1 MDIEKLM
8 LPIAEFT
15 EYGEVCFAHLSE
27 NGERKE
33 TLREHTEL
41 CQKYWKEIVKRKKID
56 EIFQEFEN
64 VYLEELSK
72 ESRNLFELMTVN
84 IVTVHDLG
92 KINPNFQSDKMHHKW
107 HEEAKPD
114 PNIGS
119 RHSILSSVFYLDYFL
134 GKINEMWE
142 EKQLIEKSEAE
153 ILKDFAYIYSYII
166 SRHHGELKK
175 FETYMASL
183 TGKQME
189 GENLGKRAKSWYMM
203 WKENILHESG
213 MSKMRK
219 DWKKMFGRMQKE
231 DVKKTVYLYGLMKL
245 SYSLLVAADY
255 YATTEFMNGA
265 RMQDFGEIVDYEDMI
280 DIYESGDVQKKIR
293 EYEKETYPMEKEK
306 LEKIDEINVLRTEM
320 FLDAE
325 RILKQNSDQTF
336 YYLEAPTGSGKSN
349 TAMNLGFRLIRENEK
364 LNKIFYIY
372 PFNTLVEQNMESI
385 GKIFGEN
392 ERVMSQVAVVN
403 SLVPMKDRD
412 EGNDWNRILLDRQ
425 FLNYPI
431 ILSTHVMLFRTMFGH
446 AKEDV
451 FGFHQLSH
459 SVIILDEIQS
469 YKNELWGEI
478 ITFLKGFAELM
489 QMKII
494 IMSATLPNLDILTD
508 NHCQTIRLIEN
519 REKYFNHPKFAR
531 RVVADY
537 SLLEQKM
544 TMEYLTDEIVKK
556 AGKNKKVLI
565 EFIRKRSAE
574 ECYRIL
580 CEKSEIP
587 VFLMTG
593 DSSILDR
600 KRMIRK
606 IEALDSVILVA
617 TQVVEAGVDID
628 MDIGYKDISRLDSE
642 EQFMGRINRSGRK
655 SGIVYFF
662 DLDNAEKIYSGDK
675 RIEKDKTLVNKE
687 MRELLT
693 AKNFP
698 AYYENGILPLV
709 LAEKKKCNDENIEDF
724 FQKTVGNLDMPKVDK
739 WMQLIND
746 NRLMKSVYLGR
757 IIQEE
762 NGEEIDG
769 RFVWDEY
776 KQLIEETEMEY
787 SERKVK
793 LHNVRSKMNA
803 FIYQFSCKAEFME
816 DEQIGELYYIEN
828 GEAYFDENDI
838 LRRELFEE
846 GKDLF
851 I

>member
-1 MDIEKLM
+1 MITKRQNEILKVIVEEYIRTAKPVSSNHICKKLKCSSATIRNEM
-8 LPIAEFT
+8 VA
-15 EYGEVCFAHLSE
+15 
-27 NGERKE
+27 
-33 TLREHTEL
+33 
-41 CQKYWKEIVKRKKID
+41 
-56 EIFQEFEN
+56 
-64 VYLEELSK
+64 LEELHLLEKNHFASGRIPSEEGYKYYVDNLMKPKNMTGEDMLKLQTIFRNNTLDLNDTIKKSIEIISEITNYTAVVLGGASK
-72 ESRNLFELMTVN
+72 ENRLKKVEVVPLEDN
-84 IVTVHDLG
+84 
-92 KINPNFQSDKMHHKW
+92 K
-107 HEEAKPD
+107 
-114 PNIGS
+114 
-119 RHSILSSVFYLDYFL
+119 ILSIVITDKGVVQHKTLYLP
-134 GKINEMWE
+134 N
-142 EKQLIEKSEAE
+142 
-153 ILKDFAYIYSYII
+153 
-166 SRHHGELKK
+166 
-175 FETYMASL
+175 TVP
-183 TGKQME
+183 
-189 GENLGKRAKSWYMM
+189 
-203 WKENILHESG
+203 
-213 MSKMRK
+213 
-219 DWKKMFGRMQKE
+219 KE
-231 DVKKTVYLYGLMKL
+231 DVKKTVYLYGLTKL
-245 SYSLLVAADY
+245 LYSLLVVADY

-265 RMQDFGEIVDYEDMI
+265 RMLDFGEIVDYEDMI

-306 LEKIDEINVLRTEM
+306 LEKIDEINILRTEM

-325 RILKQNSDQTF
+325 RVLKQNSDQTF

-431 ILSTHVMLFRTMFGH
+431 VLSTHVMLFRTMFGH

-739 WMQLIND
+739 RMQLIND

-762 NGEEIDG
+762 NGEELDG

>member
-1 MDIEKLM
+1 
-8 LPIAEFT
+8 
-15 EYGEVCFAHLSE
+15 
-27 NGERKE
+27 
-33 TLREHTEL
+33 
-41 CQKYWKEIVKRKKID
+41 
-56 EIFQEFEN
+56 
-64 VYLEELSK
+64 
-72 ESRNLFELMTVN
+72 
-84 IVTVHDLG
+84 
-92 KINPNFQSDKMHHKW
+92 
-107 HEEAKPD
+107 
-114 PNIGS
+114 
-119 RHSILSSVFYLDYFL
+119 
-134 GKINEMWE
+134 MWE
-142 EKQLIEKSEAE
+142 AKQLIKKSEAE

-166 SRHHGELKK
+166 SRHHGELKE

-213 MSKMRK
+213 ISKMRK

-231 DVKKTVYLYGLMKL
+231 DVKKTVYLYGLTKL
-245 SYSLLVAADY
+245 LYSLLVVADY

-265 RMQDFGEIVDYEDMI
+265 RMLDFGEIVDYEDMI

-306 LEKIDEINVLRTEM
+306 LEKIDEINILRTEM

-325 RILKQNSDQTF
+325 RVLKQNSDQTF

-431 ILSTHVMLFRTMFGH
+431 VLSTHVMLFRTMFGH

-519 REKYFNHPKFAR
+519 REKKKMEKNLMEVLYHYYKHGKKEVKNTIDWIKKSFFPQVVQAEDVKELMAYEGEVWMRFYGGFVYFLPEDFVMNKRVKRPPDNPINALISFGNTLLYTKTIAAIYQTHLDQRISFLHEPSEGRFSLSLDLSEVFKPVIVFKTIFDLVNNRRLQVEKHFDKQVNYCVLNEEGRKIFIESFEERLESVFMHPK
-531 RVVADY
+531 
-537 SLLEQKM
+537 LK
-544 TMEYLTDEIVKK
+544 
-556 AGKNKKVLI
+556 
-565 EFIRKRSAE
+565 
-574 ECYRIL
+574 
-580 CEKSEIP
+580 
-587 VFLMTG
+587 
-593 DSSILDR
+593 
-600 KRMIRK
+600 
-606 IEALDSVILVA
+606 
-617 TQVVEAGVDID
+617 
-628 MDIGYKDISRLDSE
+628 
-642 EQFMGRINRSGRK
+642 
-655 SGIVYFF
+655 
-662 DLDNAEKIYSGDK
+662 
-675 RIEKDKTLVNKE
+675 
-687 MRELLT
+687 
-693 AKNFP
+693 
-698 AYYENGILPLV
+698 
-709 LAEKKKCNDENIEDF
+709 
-724 FQKTVGNLDMPKVDK
+724 
-739 WMQLIND
+739 
-746 NRLMKSVYLGR
+746 
-757 IIQEE
+757 
-762 NGEEIDG
+762 
-769 RFVWDEY
+769 
-776 KQLIEETEMEY
+776 
-787 SERKVK
+787 RKVSYRTALK
-793 LHNVRSKMNA
+793 LDCYKLIKNILEEKEFVP
-803 FIYQFSCKAEFME
+803 FSLK
-816 DEQIGELYYIEN
+816 
-828 GEAYFDENDI
+828 
-838 LRRELFEE
+838 E
-846 GKDLF
+846 GM
-851 I
+851 

>member
-84 IVTVHDLG
+84 IVSVHDLG

-107 HEEAKPD
+107 HEEVKPD

-142 EKQLIEKSEAE
+142 AKQLIKKSEAE

-166 SRHHGELKK
+166 SRHHGELKE

-213 MSKMRK
+213 ISKMRK

-231 DVKKTVYLYGLMKL
+231 DVKKTVYLYGLTKL
-245 SYSLLVAADY
+245 LYSLLVVADY

-265 RMQDFGEIVDYEDMI
+265 RMLDFGEIVDYEDMI

-306 LEKIDEINVLRTEM
+306 LEKIDEINILRTEM

-325 RILKQNSDQTF
+325 RVLKQNSDQTF

-431 ILSTHVMLFRTMFGH
+431 VLSTHVMLFRTMFGH

-494 IMSATLPNLDILTD
+494 IMSATLPNAYTPESDI
-508 NHCQTIRLIEN
+508 
-519 REKYFNHPKFAR
+519 Y
-531 RVVADY
+531 
-537 SLLEQKM
+537 
-544 TMEYLTDEIVKK
+544 
-556 AGKNKKVLI
+556 
-565 EFIRKRSAE
+565 
-574 ECYRIL
+574 
-580 CEKSEIP
+580 
-587 VFLMTG
+587 
-593 DSSILDR
+593 
-600 KRMIRK
+600 
-606 IEALDSVILVA
+606 
-617 TQVVEAGVDID
+617 
-628 MDIGYKDISRLDSE
+628 
-642 EQFMGRINRSGRK
+642 
-655 SGIVYFF
+655 
-662 DLDNAEKIYSGDK
+662 DK
-675 RIEKDKTLVNKE
+675 
-687 MRELLT
+687 
-693 AKNFP
+693 
-698 AYYENGILPLV
+698 
-709 LAEKKKCNDENIEDF
+709 
-724 FQKTVGNLDMPKVDK
+724 Q
-739 WMQLIND
+739 
-746 NRLMKSVYLGR
+746 
-757 IIQEE
+757 
-762 NGEEIDG
+762 
-769 RFVWDEY
+769 
-776 KQLIEETEMEY
+776 
-787 SERKVK
+787 
-793 LHNVRSKMNA
+793 
-803 FIYQFSCKAEFME
+803 
-816 DEQIGELYYIEN
+816 
-828 GEAYFDENDI
+828 
-838 LRRELFEE
+838 
-846 GKDLF
+846 
-851 I
+851 

>member
-1 MDIEKLM
+1 MNRDNEQ
-8 LPIAEFT
+8 
-15 EYGEVCFAHLSE
+15 
-27 NGERKE
+27 RR
-33 TLREHTEL
+33 LR
-41 CQKYWKEIVKRKKID
+41 
-56 EIFQEFEN
+56 
-64 VYLEELSK
+64 
-72 ESRNLFELMTVN
+72 
-84 IVTVHDLG
+84 
-92 KINPNFQSDKMHHKW
+92 
-107 HEEAKPD
+107 
-114 PNIGS
+114 
-119 RHSILSSVFYLDYFL
+119 
-134 GKINEMWE
+134 
-142 EKQLIEKSEAE
+142 
-153 ILKDFAYIYSYII
+153 
-166 SRHHGELKK
+166 ELKK
-175 FETYMASL
+175 IAAVNLKKTSGGH
-183 TGKQME
+183 TSNN
-189 GENLGKRAKSWYMM
+189 GEIYRAAVDHYDII
-203 WKENILHESG
+203 KEQIDLYKADFIICCGTEYAF
-213 MSKMRK
+213 MDACYKDREV
-219 DWKKMFGRMQKE
+219 DWKMTSRGIWYFR
-231 DVKKTVYLYGLMKL
+231 D
-245 SYSLLVAADY
+245 
-255 YATTEFMNGA
+255 
-265 RMQDFGEIVDYEDMI
+265 
-280 DIYESGDVQKKIR
+280 
-293 EYEKETYPMEKEK
+293 
-306 LEKIDEINVLRTEM
+306 
-320 FLDAE
+320 
-325 RILKQNSDQTF
+325 
-336 YYLEAPTGSGKSN
+336 GKSVVISFSHPE
-349 TAMNLGFRLIRENEK
+349 A
-364 LNKIFYIY
+364 
-372 PFNTLVEQNMESI
+372 
-385 GKIFGEN
+385 
-392 ERVMSQVAVVN
+392 RV
-403 SLVPMKDRD
+403 KDA
-412 EGNDWNRILLDRQ
+412 
-425 FLNYPI
+425 Y
-431 ILSTHVMLFRTMFGH
+431 VMLFRTMFGH

-739 WMQLIND
+739 RMQLIND

-793 LHNVRSKMNA
+793 QVNYCVLNEEGRKI
-803 FIYQFSCKAEFME
+803 FIES
-816 DEQIGELYYIEN
+816 
-828 GEAYFDENDI
+828 
-838 LRRELFEE
+838 FEE
-846 GKDLF
+846 RLESVFMHPKLKRKVSYRTALKLDCYKLIKNILEEKEFVSFSLKEGM
-851 I
+851 

>member
-1 MDIEKLM
+1 
-8 LPIAEFT
+8 
-15 EYGEVCFAHLSE
+15 
-27 NGERKE
+27 
-33 TLREHTEL
+33 
-41 CQKYWKEIVKRKKID
+41 
-56 EIFQEFEN
+56 
-64 VYLEELSK
+64 
-72 ESRNLFELMTVN
+72 MTVN
-84 IVTVHDLG
+84 IVSVHDLG

-107 HEEAKPD
+107 HEEVKPD

-134 GKINEMWE
+134 GKINEMWGA
-142 EKQLIEKSEAE
+142 KQLIKKSEAE

-166 SRHHGELKK
+166 SRHHGELKE

-213 MSKMRK
+213 ISKMRK

-231 DVKKTVYLYGLMKL
+231 DVKKTVYLYGLTKL
-245 SYSLLVAADY
+245 LYSLLVVADY

-265 RMQDFGEIVDYEDMI
+265 RMLDFGEIVDYEDMI

-306 LEKIDEINVLRTEM
+306 LEKIDEINILRTEM

-325 RILKQNSDQTF
+325 RVLKQNSDQTF

-431 ILSTHVMLFRTMFGH
+431 VLSTHVMLFRTMFGH

-687 MRELLT
+687 MREFLT

-739 WMQLIND
+739 RMQLIND

-769 RFVWDEY
+769 RLVWDEY

-828 GEAYFDENDI
+828 GEVYFDENDI

>member
-1 MDIEKLM
+1 M
-8 LPIAEFT
+8 
-15 EYGEVCFAHLSE
+15 
-27 NGERKE
+27 
-33 TLREHTEL
+33 
-41 CQKYWKEIVKRKKID
+41 KRKKID

-84 IVTVHDLG
+84 IVSVHDLG

-107 HEEAKPD
+107 HEEVKPD

-142 EKQLIEKSEAE
+142 AKQLIKKSEAE

-166 SRHHGELKK
+166 SRHHGELKE

-213 MSKMRK
+213 ISKMRK
-219 DWKKMFGRMQKE
+219 DWKKMFGRLQKE
-231 DVKKTVYLYGLMKL
+231 DVKKTVYLYGLTKL
-245 SYSLLVAADY
+245 LYSLLVVADY

-265 RMQDFGEIVDYEDMI
+265 RMLDFGEIVDYEDMI

-306 LEKIDEINVLRTEM
+306 LEKIDEINILRTEM

-325 RILKQNSDQTF
+325 RVLKQNSDQTF

-431 ILSTHVMLFRTMFGH
+431 VLSTHVMLFRTMFGH

-693 AKNFP
+693 SKNFP

-739 WMQLIND
+739 RMQLIND

-762 NGEEIDG
+762 NGEELDG

>member
-84 IVTVHDLG
+84 IVSVHDLG

-107 HEEAKPD
+107 HEEVKPD

-142 EKQLIEKSEAE
+142 AKQLIKKSEAE

-166 SRHHGELKK
+166 SRHHGELKE

-213 MSKMRK
+213 ISKMRK
-219 DWKKMFGRMQKE
+219 DWKKMFGRLQKE
-231 DVKKTVYLYGLMKL
+231 DVKKTVYLYGLTKL
-245 SYSLLVAADY
+245 LYSLLVVADY

-265 RMQDFGEIVDYEDMI
+265 RMLDFGEIVDYEDMI

-306 LEKIDEINVLRTEM
+306 LEKIDEINILRTEM

-325 RILKQNSDQTF
+325 RVLKQNSDQTF

-392 ERVMSQVAVVN
+392 ERVMSQVAVFIERRDV
-403 SLVPMKDRD
+403 MKKKK
-412 EGNDWNRILLDRQ
+412 E
-425 FLNYPI
+425 LNYNYAFLFYDVNEKRVQKVFKICKKYLSHFQKSVFRGEMTPSKFIQLRKDLNQVIDKDEDFICI
-431 ILSTHVMLFRTMFGH
+431 IKLMN
-446 AKEDV
+446 DNV
-451 FGFHQLSH
+451 FGEEVLG
-459 SVIILDEIQS
+459 
-469 YKNELWGEI
+469 NGGEV
-478 ITFLKGFAELM
+478 TGESLM
-489 QMKII
+489 I
-494 IMSATLPNLDILTD
+494 
-508 NHCQTIRLIEN
+508 
-519 REKYFNHPKFAR
+519 
-531 RVVADY
+531 
-537 SLLEQKM
+537 
-544 TMEYLTDEIVKK
+544 
-556 AGKNKKVLI
+556 
-565 EFIRKRSAE
+565 
-574 ECYRIL
+574 
-580 CEKSEIP
+580 
-587 VFLMTG
+587 
-593 DSSILDR
+593 
-600 KRMIRK
+600 
-606 IEALDSVILVA
+606 
-617 TQVVEAGVDID
+617 
-628 MDIGYKDISRLDSE
+628 
-642 EQFMGRINRSGRK
+642 
-655 SGIVYFF
+655 
-662 DLDNAEKIYSGDK
+662 
-675 RIEKDKTLVNKE
+675 
-687 MRELLT
+687 
-693 AKNFP
+693 
-698 AYYENGILPLV
+698 
-709 LAEKKKCNDENIEDF
+709 
-724 FQKTVGNLDMPKVDK
+724 
-739 WMQLIND
+739 
-746 NRLMKSVYLGR
+746 
-757 IIQEE
+757 
-762 NGEEIDG
+762 
-769 RFVWDEY
+769 
-776 KQLIEETEMEY
+776 
-787 SERKVK
+787 
-793 LHNVRSKMNA
+793 
-803 FIYQFSCKAEFME
+803 
-816 DEQIGELYYIEN
+816 
-828 GEAYFDENDI
+828 
-838 LRRELFEE
+838 
-846 GKDLF
+846 
-851 I
+851 

>member
-1 MDIEKLM
+1 
-8 LPIAEFT
+8 
-15 EYGEVCFAHLSE
+15 
-27 NGERKE
+27 
-33 TLREHTEL
+33 
-41 CQKYWKEIVKRKKID
+41 
-56 EIFQEFEN
+56 
-64 VYLEELSK
+64 
-72 ESRNLFELMTVN
+72 
-84 IVTVHDLG
+84 
-92 KINPNFQSDKMHHKW
+92 
-107 HEEAKPD
+107 
-114 PNIGS
+114 
-119 RHSILSSVFYLDYFL
+119 
-134 GKINEMWE
+134 
-142 EKQLIEKSEAE
+142 
-153 ILKDFAYIYSYII
+153 
-166 SRHHGELKK
+166 
-175 FETYMASL
+175 
-183 TGKQME
+183 
-189 GENLGKRAKSWYMM
+189 
-203 WKENILHESG
+203 
-213 MSKMRK
+213 
-219 DWKKMFGRMQKE
+219 
-231 DVKKTVYLYGLMKL
+231 
-245 SYSLLVAADY
+245 
-255 YATTEFMNGA
+255 
-265 RMQDFGEIVDYEDMI
+265 
-280 DIYESGDVQKKIR
+280 
-293 EYEKETYPMEKEK
+293 
-306 LEKIDEINVLRTEM
+306 
-320 FLDAE
+320 
-325 RILKQNSDQTF
+325 
-336 YYLEAPTGSGKSN
+336 
-349 TAMNLGFRLIRENEK
+349 
-364 LNKIFYIY
+364 
-372 PFNTLVEQNMESI
+372 
-385 GKIFGEN
+385 
-392 ERVMSQVAVVN
+392 
-403 SLVPMKDRD
+403 
-412 EGNDWNRILLDRQ
+412 
-425 FLNYPI
+425 
-431 ILSTHVMLFRTMFGH
+431 MFGH

-544 TMEYLTDEIVKK
+544 TMEYLMDEIVKK

-698 AYYENGILPLV
+698 AYYEKGILPLV

-739 WMQLIND
+739 RMQLIND

-828 GEAYFDENDI
+828 GEVYFDENDI